1 MAKSKSSRSASSPLY
16 PEAIPLRFD
25 QKLVL
30 RQWMLSLFDRK
41 TFEQLADPLKA
52 SELEGLTADNNHKFL
67 QAMRALWEFPEF
79 PGDTLLG
86 YDQNIVKHSAA
97 LNQRRQAPI
106 RWKYFQWL
114 TLLFAEIYLDRY
126 FRAPEKLLADLNGF
140 TGQFNADKLEKDR
153 IPAYQPDD
161 LRKLAFWNAT
171 GSGKTLLMHLNI
183 LQYRHYL
190 GLYGRDKELN
200 RIILLTPNEGLSR
213 QHLVEF
219 RAAGMEAALFNK
231 DGGSL
236 FAGKTIEI
244 IDIHKLR
251 EDGGDKT
258 VAIDAFES
266 NNLVLVDEGHRGSS
280 GKETGRW
287 MDARRRLCENGFS
300 FEYSATFGQAMK
312 ASGNHDLE
320 KEYAKC
326 ILFDYSYKYFYR
338 DGFGK
343 DYRILNLA
351 DDSDDEKRTLYLTA
365 CLLAFYQ
372 QQRLYRDKAADFQVF
387 LLENP
392 LWVFVGGSVNAVRRE
407 NKREVSDV
415 VDILLF
421 LAKFVQD
428 RESSVELL
436 KRLLGGR
443 PGLLDKCGNEIFA
456 TAFGYL
462 SQCRLTAEQT
472 FDDILKLLFNTSG
485 QALLHVENLTGT
497 DGEIALRMGENEPFG
512 LINVGDAAN
521 LCKLCGN
528 HHEQMVVASREFSGS
543 LFSALDKPNSPINVL
558 IGSKKFTEGWN
569 SWRVSTMGLMNVG
582 KSEGSEIIQLF
593 GRGVRLKGLGMSLK
607 RSAKIGGIPRPDQI
621 GRLETLNIFGIRAE
635 YMQQFKDYLED
646 EGLPANEDRIEFIL
660 PVVKNLDGKKLK
672 SIRLK
677 DDVDFKR
684 DGPKPVLDEP
694 TDYLIKY
701 PLLLNWYPKI
711 QSQQSR
717 GLAGAEEA
725 ANLEQG
731 CLQGRH
737 LAFMDMNRIYFQLQE
752 FKNERAWFNL
762 NVPRQSIAK
771 LLGRSDWYTLYIPAA
786 ELEFT
791 RFDRVRHWEEIAI
804 ALLKKYCDR
813 LYKHRKQ
820 EWEAKHLE
828 YHELAEDDPNFISE
842 YRLMIEQSADD
853 IVAKLGEL
861 KEMITSSQFRDW
873 SFRNLE
879 ALCFGQHLYQP
890 LLHLKSDLV
899 ETMPVSLNDGERD
912 FVCDLRQF
920 FKGMPDF
927 FQNREMYLL
936 RNMSRG
942 RGIGFFEAGNFYPD
956 FILWLLM
963 DNKQYVSFVDPKG
976 LRNLEGPDDPKIRF
990 HRTIKELEKRL
1001 ADPNV
1006 ILNSFIISNTPSQG
1020 VSWWKDDA
1028 KSELEKRHVLFQ
1040 DEDKAT
1046 YIEKMLKLVIGS
1058 V

>member
-1 MAKSKSSRSASSPLY
+1 MAKSKSSRSAAGTLY
-16 PEAIPLRFD
+16 PEAVPLRFD

-30 RQWMLSLFDRK
+30 RQWMLSLFDK
-41 TFEQLADPLKA
+41 NTFEQLAEPLKA
-52 SELEGLTADNNHKFL
+52 PELEGLTEDNNHRFL
-67 QAMRALWEFPEF
+67 HALRALWEFPEF

-86 YDQNIVKHSAA
+86 YDQNIVKHSLA
-97 LNQRRQAPI
+97 LNQRRDTPI

-140 TGQFNADKLEKDR
+140 VERFNSDKLEKDR
-153 IPAYQPDD
+153 IPAYQADD

-171 GSGKTLLMHLNI
+171 GSGKTLLMHINI

-190 GLYGRDKELN
+190 GLYGRVGELN
-200 RIILLTPNEGLSR
+200 RTILLTPNEGLSR
-213 QHLVEF
+213 QHLREF
-219 RAAGMEAALFNK
+219 RAAGMEAELFDK

-236 FAGKTIEI
+236 FAGRAIEI

-251 EDGGDKT
+251 EESKEKT

-312 ASGNHDLE
+312 ASGNRDLE

-351 DDSDDEKRTLYLTA
+351 DDSETEKRTIYLTA

-372 QQRLYRDKAADFQVF
+372 QQRLYRDNADAFRVF
-387 LLENP
+387 LLETP

-421 LAKFVQD
+421 LAEFVRD
-428 RESSVELL
+428 RERSVEMLN
-436 KRLLGGR
+436 RLLGGR
-443 PGLLDKCGNEIFA
+443 PGLLDQRGNEIFA

-462 SQCRLTAEQT
+462 SKCRLTGAQA
-472 FDDILKLLFNTSG
+472 FDDILKLLFNTSS

-497 DGEIALRMGENEPFG
+497 GGEIAIRIGENEPFG
-512 LINVGDAAN
+512 LINVGDAAS
-521 LCKLCGN
+521 LCKLCEE
-528 HHEQMVVASREFSGS
+528 HPDQMVVASREFSGS
-543 LFSALDKPNSPINVL
+543 LFSALDKPNSTINVL

-593 GRGVRLKGLGMSLK
+593 GRGVRLKGIDMSLK

-621 GRLETLNIFGIRAE
+621 GQLETLNIFGIRAQ
-635 YMQQFKDYLED
+635 YMQQFKEYLED

-660 PVVKNLDGKKLK
+660 PVVKNLGGRKLK

-684 DGPKPVLDEP
+684 NGLKPVLDEP
-694 TDYLIKY
+694 PHHLTRH
-701 PLLLNWYPKI
+701 PLTVNWYPKI

-717 GLAGAEEA
+717 GLASADEA
-725 ANLEQG
+725 ANLDQG
-731 CLQGRH
+731 RLEGRH
-737 LAFMDMNRIYFQLQE
+737 LAFMDMDRIYFQLQE

-762 NVPRQSIAK
+762 NIPREKIPM

-791 RFDRVRHWEEIAI
+791 RFDCVRHWEEIAI

-820 EWEAKHLE
+820 EWEAEHLE
-828 YHELAEDDPNFISE
+828 YHELTEDDPNFVDG
-842 YRLMIEQSADD
+842 YRLMIEQSAHD
-853 IVAKLGEL
+853 IAARLGEL
-861 KEMITSSQFRDW
+861 REMIRSGQFRDW
-873 SFRNLE
+873 SFGNLE

-890 LLHLKSDLV
+890 LLHLKGSLV
-899 ETMPVSLNDGERD
+899 EVMPVSLNDGECD
-912 FVCDLRQF
+912 FVSDLRQYF
-920 FKGMPDF
+920 NDTPDF
-927 FQNREMYLL
+927 FRNREIYLL

-976 LRNLEGPDDPKIRF
+976 LRNLEGLDDPKIRF
-990 HRTIKELEKRL
+990 YRTIKELQTRL
-1001 ADPNV
+1001 ADANV
-1006 ILNSFIISNTPSQG
+1006 ILNSFIISNTPSQT
-1020 VSWWKDDA
+1020 VSWWGGNA
-1028 KSELEKRHVLFQ
+1028 KSELEERHVLFQ
-1040 DEDKAT
+1040 VEDKAT
-1046 YIEKMLKLVIGS
+1046 YIEKMLTLIVGS
-1058 V
+1058 A